1 MQLPRSLVR
10 YAVAVASVVVAI
22 AAKLAFE
29 PALGQDRPLF
39 LVFFAAVLFSG
50 WYGGM
55 GPCLLATGSS
65 AAVLILYFYTPRYS
79 PFAHTTAQYISVGI
93 FLLEGIVVS
102 VVGGHNRRQQARLA
116 AALAGSSQPSKNLAA
131 APLEERVRLTRLEGE
146 IGRVLTRHGS
156 LHELLQGSAEALVA
170 HAGAAFARVWTY
182 NARTQT
188 LELAVSAGMYTHLD
202 GPHSRVPLGKFK
214 IGLIASEK
222 APHLTNQVV
231 GDPRVGDQEWAG
243 REHMVAFAGYPL
255 LVADELHG
263 VLAMFSREKLS
274 DATFSALA
282 LVANTIA
289 LAIRQRVADAER
301 DRLLRETQ
309 AARDSAEASSRA
321 KDEFIATVSHELR
334 TPLNAIL
341 GWARLLG
348 SDGMDA
354 ELTREAVGVIER
366 NALVQSRL
374 IEDLLDVSRI
384 ISGKLRLN
392 LRTVDL
398 PDVVRAAVQSVMP
411 AAEVKAM
418 RVDMLLDPGAGPVS
432 GDADRLQQV
441 VWNLVS
447 NAVKFTPKG
456 GRVQVRLARVNSQ
469 VELTVSDTGQGIAPE
484 FLPRVFERFT
494 QADTTST
501 RQHSGL
507 GLGLGITRHLVELHG
522 GTVAVYSDGEGKGA
536 TFVVSLPIII
546 LHAAVAG
553 ISPERAHPT
562 VPSPTS
568 AAAGFQQ
575 CDELEGVR
583 VVAVDDDADA
593 RKLLGTV
600 LTRCRAT
607 VTVVASAAEALEAVR
622 RERPDVLLSDVEM
635 PGEDG
640 YSLIAKVRALPP
652 EEGGQTPAAA
662 LTAYARL
669 EDRTKALR
677 AGFQMHVP
685 KPVEPAE
692 LVAVVANLAA
702 RAKA

>member
-1 MQLPRSLVR
+1 M
-10 YAVAVASVVVAI
+10 
-22 AAKLAFE
+22 
-29 PALGQDRPLF
+29 
-39 LVFFAAVLFSG
+39 
-50 WYGGM
+50 
-55 GPCLLATGSS
+55 
-65 AAVLILYFYTPRYS
+65 
-79 PFAHTTAQYISVGI
+79 
-93 FLLEGIVVS
+93 
-102 VVGGHNRRQQARLA
+102 
-116 AALAGSSQPSKNLAA
+116 
-131 APLEERVRLTRLEGE
+131 
-146 IGRVLTRHGS
+146 
-156 LHELLQGSAEALVA
+156 
-170 HAGAAFARVWTY
+170 
-182 NARTQT
+182 
-188 LELAVSAGMYTHLD
+188 
-202 GPHSRVPLGKFK
+202 
-214 IGLIASEK
+214 
-222 APHLTNQVV
+222 
-231 GDPRVGDQEWAG
+231 
-243 REHMVAFAGYPL
+243 
-255 LVADELHG
+255 
-263 VLAMFSREKLS
+263 
-274 DATFSALA
+274 
-282 LVANTIA
+282 
-289 LAIRQRVADAER
+289 ADAER
-301 DRLLRETQ
+301 DRLLHETQ
-309 AARDSAEASSRA
+309 AARDSAEAASRA

-348 SDGMDA
+348 SDGMDP
-354 ELTREAVGVIER
+354 ELTKEAVTVIER

-398 PDVVRAAVQSVMP
+398 PEVVSAAVQSVMP
-411 AAEVKAM
+411 AAEVRSM
-418 RVDMLLDPGAGPVS
+418 RVDRTLDPGAGPVS

-456 GRVQVRLARVNSQ
+456 GRVQVRLARVASQ
-469 VELTVSDTGQGIAPE
+469 VELTVSDTGQGIAAE
-484 FLPRVFERFT
+484 FLPHVFERFT

-522 GTVAVYSDGEGKGA
+522 GTINVYSAGEGKGA
-536 TFVVSLPIII
+536 TFVVSLPIMI
-546 LHAAVAG
+546 LHAAPGVL
-553 ISPERAHPT
+553 PERAHPT
-562 VPSPTS
+562 VPASGNG
-568 AAAGFQQ
+568 AAFQL
-575 CDELEGVR
+575 CDELAGVR

-640 YSLIAKVRALPP
+640 YALIAQVRALPP

-662 LTAYARL
+662 LTAYARM
-669 EDRTKALR
+669 EDRTRALR

-702 RAKA
+702 RQKG

>member
-1 MQLPRSLVR
+1 M
-10 YAVAVASVVVAI
+10 
-22 AAKLAFE
+22 
-29 PALGQDRPLF
+29 
-39 LVFFAAVLFSG
+39 
-50 WYGGM
+50 
-55 GPCLLATGSS
+55 
-65 AAVLILYFYTPRYS
+65 
-79 PFAHTTAQYISVGI
+79 
-93 FLLEGIVVS
+93 
-102 VVGGHNRRQQARLA
+102 
-116 AALAGSSQPSKNLAA
+116 
-131 APLEERVRLTRLEGE
+131 
-146 IGRVLTRHGS
+146 
-156 LHELLQGSAEALVA
+156 
-170 HAGAAFARVWTY
+170 
-182 NARTQT
+182 
-188 LELAVSAGMYTHLD
+188 
-202 GPHSRVPLGKFK
+202 
-214 IGLIASEK
+214 
-222 APHLTNQVV
+222 
-231 GDPRVGDQEWAG
+231 
-243 REHMVAFAGYPL
+243 
-255 LVADELHG
+255 
-263 VLAMFSREKLS
+263 
-274 DATFSALA
+274 
-282 LVANTIA
+282 ANTIA
-289 LAIRQRVADAER
+289 LAIRQRMADADR
-301 DRLLRETQ
+301 DRLLHETR
-309 AARDSAEASSRA
+309 AARDAAEASTRA

-354 ELTREAVGVIER
+354 ELTREAVSVIER

-418 RVDMLLDPGAGPVS
+418 RVDTLLDPGAGPVS

-469 VELTVSDTGQGIAPE
+469 VELTVSDTGQGIAAE
-484 FLPRVFERFT
+484 FLPHVFERFT

-522 GTVAVYSDGEGKGA
+522 GTVAVYSDGEGKGS
-536 TFVVSLPIII
+536 TFVVSLPIMI
-546 LHAAVAG
+546 LHAAPG
-553 ISPERAHPT
+553 ILPERAHPT
-562 VPSPTS
+562 VPSATS
-568 AAAGFQQ
+568 GGTGFQQ
-575 CDELEGVR
+575 CDELAGVR

-593 RKLLGTV
+593 RKLLSTV
-600 LTRCRAT
+600 LTRCRAE
-607 VTVVASAAEALEAVR
+607 VTVLASAAEALEAVR
-622 RERPDVLLSDVEM
+622 RIRPDVLLSDVEM

-640 YSLIAKVRALPP
+640 YSFIAKVRALPP

-662 LTAYARL
+662 LTAYARM

-702 RAKA
+702 RVKA

>member
-1 MQLPRSLVR
+1 MHLPRSYAR
-10 YAVAVASVVVAI
+10 YAVAVASVV
-22 AAKLAFE
+22 AAVLLKIVFE
-29 PALGQDRPLF
+29 QAVGQERPLF
-39 LVFFAAVLFSG
+39 LVFFAAVLLSG

-55 GPCLLATGSS
+55 GPSLLATGLS
-65 AAVLILYFYTPRYS
+65 AAVTLLYFYTPRFS
-79 PFAHTTAQYISVGI
+79 PFAHAVSQYTTISI
-93 FLLEGIVVS
+93 FTVEGIVVS
-102 VVGGHNRRQQARLA
+102 LFAGRSRRQRERLASVLTGSAQPAEDLA
-116 AALAGSSQPSKNLAA
+116 AAA
-131 APLEERVRLTRLEGE
+131 LEERARLTRLEGE
-146 IGRVLTRHGS
+146 IGRVLTRQSS
-156 LHELLQGSAEALVA
+156 LHDLLQGSVEALVA
-170 HAGAAFARVWTY
+170 HANAAFARVWIY

-188 LELAVSAGMYTHLD
+188 LELAVSAGLYTHVD

-214 IGLIASEK
+214 IGLIASERE
-222 APHLTNQVV
+222 PHLTNQVV
-231 GDPRVGDQEWAG
+231 GDPRVGDQDWAS
-243 REHMVAFAGYPL
+243 REGMVAFAGYPL
-255 LVADELHG
+255 LVNGELHG

-289 LAIRQRVADAER
+289 IAIRQRQADAER
-301 DRLLRETQ
+301 DRLLIETR

-348 SDGMDA
+348 SDGMDPD
-354 ELTREAVGVIER
+354 LTREAVGVIER
-366 NALVQSRL
+366 NALAQSRL

-418 RVDMLLDPGAGPVS
+418 RVDTLLDPGAGPVS
-432 GDADRLQQV
+432 GDADRLQQI

-456 GRVQVRLARVNSQ
+456 GRVQVRLARVNSA
-469 VELTVSDTGQGIAPE
+469 VELTVSDTGQGIARE
-484 FLPRVFERFT
+484 FLPHVFERFT
-494 QADTTST
+494 QADATST

-522 GTVAVYSDGEGKGA
+522 GTIAVYSDGEGKGS

-546 LHAAVAG
+546 LHAAAVSA
-553 ISPERAHPT
+553 PERAHPT
-562 VPSPTS
+562 VPSGVGN
-568 AAAGFQQ
+568 GFQL
-575 CDELEGVR
+575 CDELAGVR

-600 LTRCRAT
+600 LKRCQAS
-607 VTVVASAAEALEAVR
+607 VTVVSSAADALEAVR

-662 LTAYARL
+662 LTAYARM

-702 RAKA
+702 RGK

>member
-1 MQLPRSLVR
+1 MQLPRSTLR
-10 YAVAVASVVVAI
+10 YVVAVASVGLAI
-22 AAKLAFE
+22 VAKLAFA
-29 PALGQDRPLF
+29 PAVGEERPLF

-55 GPCLLATGSS
+55 GPGLLATGLSG
-65 AAVLILYFYTPRYS
+65 AVSLFYFYPPRFTL
-79 PFAHTTAQYISVGI
+79 FAHTTSQYITTSI

-102 VVGGHNRRQQARLA
+102 IVCGHSRRQRARLA
-116 AALAGSSQPSKNLAA
+116 SVLTGSGPSTEELAVAS
-131 APLEERVRLTRLEGE
+131 LEERARLTRLEGE

-156 LHELLQGSAEALVA
+156 LHDLLQGCAEALVA
-170 HAGAAFARVWTY
+170 HVGAAFARVWIY

-188 LELAVSAGMYTHLD
+188 LELAVSAGLYTHLD

-214 IGLIASEK
+214 IGLIASERQ
-222 APHLTNQVV
+222 PHLTNHVV
-231 GDPRVGDQEWAG
+231 GDPRVGDQAWAT

-255 LVADELHG
+255 LVADDLHG

-274 DATFSALA
+274 DATFSSLA

-301 DRLLRETQ
+301 DQLLHETR
-309 AARDSAEASSRA
+309 AARDSAEASTRA

-341 GWARLLG
+341 GWARLMS
-348 SDGMDA
+348 SDGMDE
-354 ELTREAVGVIER
+354 ELTREAVSVIER

-392 LRTVDL
+392 LRTIDL

-456 GRVQVRLARVNSQ
+456 GRVQVRLARVNSM

-484 FLPRVFERFT
+484 FLPHVFERFT

-501 RQHSGL
+501 RQHSGWVWVWASRD
-507 GLGLGITRHLVELHG
+507 TSWNC
-522 GTVAVYSDGEGKGA
+522 T
-536 TFVVSLPIII
+536 
-546 LHAAVAG
+546 AG
-553 ISPERAHPT
+553 RWRS
-562 VPSPTS
+562 
-568 AAAGFQQ
+568 
-575 CDELEGVR
+575 
-583 VVAVDDDADA
+583 
-593 RKLLGTV
+593 
-600 LTRCRAT
+600 T
-607 VTVVASAAEALEAVR
+607 VTVRAR
-622 RERPDVLLSDVEM
+622 DRPS
-635 PGEDG
+635 
-640 YSLIAKVRALPP
+640 SCRC
-652 EEGGQTPAAA
+652 
-662 LTAYARL
+662 RS
-669 EDRTKALR
+669 
-677 AGFQMHVP
+677 
-685 KPVEPAE
+685 
-692 LVAVVANLAA
+692 
-702 RAKA
+702 